1 MPRMKN
7 GVRKPPGD
15 ALPAAVPVG
24 YRGFMPP
31 PLACHGDGGMPVP
44 PPRPISPTLPA
55 VLFTLGMSGGNIY
68 TRSLSV
74 VYHIQLPCTVV
85 GRMRILARQ
94 QSGQSPNQ
102 NSCHS
107 DLPKI
112 KTVTKVFML
121 NIDIFSRVS

>member
-1 MPRMKN
+1 M
-7 GVRKPPGD
+7 VQESPP
-15 ALPAAVPVG
+15 AFPAAG
-24 YRGFMPP
+24 SSGLRRLYATWLSRGCLC
-31 PLACHGDGGMPVP
+31 LAHPCLCLGGIAH
-44 PPRPISPTLPA
+44 PRPISHPLPP